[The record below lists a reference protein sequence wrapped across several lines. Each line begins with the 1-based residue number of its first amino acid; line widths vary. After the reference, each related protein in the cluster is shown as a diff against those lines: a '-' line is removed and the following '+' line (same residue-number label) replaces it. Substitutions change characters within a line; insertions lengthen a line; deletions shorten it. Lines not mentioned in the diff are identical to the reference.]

1 MPHNGDT
8 DGRNISTAVRN
19 WDSSVDFGTSSNT
32 YSLVKALLEEAER
45 IDGDLTDVYHSQH
58 IDTATGENLD
68 QFGSLVNTPRET
80 DEPDDKY
87 RARIKAEF
95 AQSRTGTDFN
105 DFVEFCSTVLNTD
118 VSNLFFSTNYDGNPG
133 TVTLSA
139 EESVYQNVALTGPEI
154 VDLLDGAVPAG
165 HEVEAKERGTFRLK
179 VDGEIDTAKNGLT
192 SDSIST
198 GGTLAA
204 DVI

>member
-19 WDSSVDFGTSSNT
+19 WDSSIDFGTSSNT
-32 YSLVKALLEEAER
+32 YSLVNALLQQAER
-45 IDGDLTDVYHSQH
+45 IDDDLTDVYHSQH

-105 DFVEFCSTVLNTD
+105 DFVEFTSTVLNTD

-139 EESVYQNVALTGPEI
+139 EESVYQNVALTGQEI

-165 HEVEAKERGTFRLK
+165 HEVEAEERGTFRLK
-179 VDGEIDTAKNGLT
+179 VDGEIDTAENGLT
-192 SDSIST
+192 SDSISS